1 MEIHPTHIY
10 FSEQDR
16 AYILQEIDSKLARG
30 YISQGEGV
38 VAFERAFAE
47 YTGVRHAVAL
57 SSGSAAIEI
66 AMRLQNVVGKTV
78 LVPANTN
85 FATAVGP
92 LRAGADIRLVD
103 VDPSTLSPGVADLE
117 ATWTPDTVGIIV
129 VHMGGIISSDITR
142 IREWCDA
149 RRLWLFE
156 DCAHAHGSRLHGLHA
171 GRFGF
176 AGGFSFFATK
186 VITSGE
192 GGMLITDDEGLA
204 EEVRLH
210 RNLGKPALWENY
222 HVRMGTNARMSEIN
236 ALVGRVQLS
245 HLDEFVAW
253 REQVAAQYTQLLAKT
268 PALCPI
274 LPLGRNSWYKYTVLL
289 PQNAN
294 RDRLKEAMR
303 EQGVH
308 LGGEIYE
315 RPLHQ
320 QPVLAQRFAGQFFP
334 KAEDVCARHICL
346 PIFYGMSP
354 EQVEYVVHT
363 LVDLL

>member
-1 MEIHPTHIY
+1 MEIHPTHIH
-10 FSEQDR
+10 FSEKDR
-16 AYILQEIDSKLARG
+16 AYILREIDSKLTRG
-30 YISQGEGV
+30 HLSQGENV
-38 VAFERAFAE
+38 AAFERAFAE
-47 YTGVRHAVAL
+47 YAGVLHAVAL
-57 SSGSAAIEI
+57 SSGSAAIEV

-85 FATAVGP
+85 FATAVCP
-92 LRAGADIRLVD
+92 LRAGANIKLVD
-103 VDPSTLSPGVADLE
+103 VDRATLSPSVMDLE
-117 ATWTPDTVGIIV
+117 TAWTPDTVGVII
-129 VHMGGIISSDITR
+129 VHMGGIISPDITR

-149 RRLWLFE
+149 KGIWLFE

-192 GGMLITDDEGLA
+192 GGMLITDDSSLA

-222 HVRMGTNARMSEIN
+222 HVRLGTNARMSEIN
-236 ALVGRVQLS
+236 ALIGRVQLS

-253 REQVAAQYTQLLAKT
+253 REQVAFQYTQLLADSS
-268 PALCPI
+268 ALCPI
-274 LPLGRNSWYKYTVLL
+274 LPAGRSSWYKYVVLL
-289 PQNAN
+289 PPEAN
-294 RDRLKEAMR
+294 RERVKEAMR
-303 EQGVH
+303 EKGVH
-308 LGGEIYE
+308 MGGEIYE

-320 QPVLAQRFAGQFFP
+320 QPVLAQRFDGQSFP

-346 PIFYGMSP
+346 PIFYGMLP
-354 EQVEYVVHT
+354 EEVEYVVHALIS
-363 LVDLL
+363 LV